1 MIIMSDNLVVT
12 IMSAGEGKRMRSNI
26 PKVLHIFK
34 EKPMLVRIIE
44 TARQLNP
51 TKIIVITGKYN
62 DLIKETVSKYTNTD
76 DIIYVRQR
84 EPLGTG
90 DAIKSCLPYYKNNE
104 KVLILN
110 GDMPLIN
117 REVLEKFI
125 KNMSDMNILVARF
138 SNPIGY
144 GRIIYDENNEF
155 TEIVEEKDCNE
166 EQRKVEIVNSGLYY
180 INSNLLKKYVPLI
193 ENKNIQQEYYLTDL
207 VKIIKTNTNMSINAH
222 LIDKNENKYIS
233 GINTPEE
240 LTRLEISVDC
250 EMICNELRYL
260 EAGLEKNNTILLD
273 IENSQYIKKKL
284 NDISNVLNQLNKI
297 LY

>member
-1 MIIMSDNLVVT
+1 MNNNLVVT

-44 TARQLNP
+44 TSRQINAK
-51 TKIIVITGKYN
+51 KIIVITGKYN
-62 DLIKETVSKYTNTD
+62 DLIKETVSNYTNTD

-90 DAIKSCLPYYKNNE
+90 DAIKSCLPYYNNDE

-117 REVLEKFI
+117 KEVLEKFI
-125 KNMSDMNILVARF
+125 KNMSNMNILVARF

-144 GRIIYDENNEF
+144 GRIIYDDNNEF
-155 TEIVEEKDCNE
+155 IEIVEEKDCNE
-166 EQRKVEIVNSGLYY
+166 QQRKVEIVNSGLYY
-180 INSNLLKKYVPLI
+180 INSNLLKKYIPLI

-207 VKIIKTNTNMSINAH
+207 VKIIKTNTNMNINAY

-233 GINTPEE
+233 GVNTPEE
-240 LTRLEISVDC
+240 LTQLEISVDC
-250 EMICNELRYL
+250 ETICNELRHL
-260 EAGLEKNNTILLD
+260 ETGLEKNNTILLD